1 MNLENIPTYLKEHGS
16 WCNWKY
22 EKRKSS
28 MTKVPYNPKTGN
40 YASVKNPNTFIDF
53 NTAVVVMDNYDG
65 IGIRVDG
72 KIIAIDL
79 DHCIEKGKVKSW
91 ASEIVSRFRST
102 YIEKSPSGTGLR
114 IILFVADGY
123 TYDKN
128 TYYIKKG
135 NVEVYVSGATNR
147 FVTITGDAYFKNE
160 ITEDMDALKWLLEK
174 YMKRKS
180 PKNSIKQT
188 EERTVSSILS
198 RREYLGHTV
207 NFKTRTKSFKSKKK
221 IKNDPSQWQI
231 FENTH
236 EAIISQDTFDTVQR
250 IRDGRRRPTPLG
262 EMPILSGMV
271 YCADCGSKLY
281 QVRCKGCPH
290 EKEYMVCSKYRKKGK
305 EACTSHQIRN
315 VEIEAALLYTIQQV
329 TAKVK
334 SAMTVL

>member
-180 PKNSIKQT
+180 PKNFHQT
-188 EERTVSSILS
+188 N
-198 RREYLGHTV
+198 RRK
-207 NFKTRTKSFKSKKK
+207 NSFIYPIQKRIS
-221 IKNDPSQWQI
+221 W
-231 FENTH
+231 TH
-236 EAIISQDTFDTVQR
+236 CEFQ
-250 IRDGRRRPTPLG
+250 
-262 EMPILSGMV
+262 
-271 YCADCGSKLY
+271 
-281 QVRCKGCPH
+281 
-290 EKEYMVCSKYRKKGK
+290 
-305 EACTSHQIRN
+305 N
-315 VEIEAALLYTIQQV
+315 
-329 TAKVK
+329 
-334 SAMTVL
+334 